1 MWASV
6 VVVVVVVVVILIDV
20 VGAAD
25 VIAIVVV
32 VVVGVVLVCWYPHSA
47 QQGGRHASE
56 LAHPN
61 AEATCR
67 DSQPGC
73 TEP

>member
-6 VVVVVVVVVILIDV
+6 VVVVVVVVVIVIDV
-20 VGAAD
+20 AGAAD

-32 VVVGVVLVCWYPHSA
+32 VDVVLVCWYPHSA